1 MCNVQPLLSLQLTCS
16 LIVFTFNCNLQ
27 EELDLDDKADNVF
40 KEWLDKNIEFNNY
53 LTKDDKGNTA
63 TPITV
68 TNGQVDLV
76 NLIHS
81 FDTLR
86 YFDESGI
93 EEFPSI
99 TLLARVHLSKMD
111 NGGEQERLYST
122 AWNAQGNKQ
131 ARIYHDKLE
140 KRTLLAHNKKFR
152 KKYGLC

>member
-1 MCNVQPLLSLQLTCS
+1 MQPLLSLQLTCS

-111 NGGEQERLYST
+111 NGGEQERLFST
-122 AWNAQGNKQ
+122 AQNAQGNKQ

-152 KKYGLC
+152 KKHGLC